1 MGRRATGD
9 YCTGTCQV
17 LSGTGPGGTTPQV
30 ISDPVKR
37 REALAFTDVTA
48 HVVVPVVIRVHQSR
62 LDLSRRAIHTITATL
77 NAA

>member
-48 HVVVPVVIRVHQSR
+48 QSSSQSSSGST
-62 LDLSRRAIHTITATL
+62 SRGST
-77 NAA
+77 